1 MIRIER
7 NTDNLFSLLQFIAFV
22 INTVS
27 FNRRFYSKRL
37 PRKCKT
43 TSRKEERGFELATM
57 QIQTG
62 RGNLCTSGH
71 LPSGIHTYISP
82 YKHPNT
88 PCSHSGGGVEF
99 CHDYG
104 LVFFISVHA
113 HLLLASGEKK
123 ALFFE
128 FRTIIPLENH
138 GFGDRPFLPF
148 EVGRARAIALIS
160 LAWLELTT

>member
-7 NTDNLFSLLQFIAFV
+7 YTDNLFSLLQFIAFV

-37 PRKCKT
+37 TRKCKT
-43 TSRKEERGFELATM
+43 TSRKEVRGYELATM
-57 QIQTG
+57 QFQTS
-62 RGNLCTSGH
+62 RRILCTSSH
-71 LPSGIHTYISP
+71 VLSGILTEISP

-88 PCSHSGGGVEF
+88 PCSHSSGGVEF

-104 LVFFISVHA
+104 LVFFISVHV

-123 ALFFE
+123 S
-128 FRTIIPLENH
+128 
-138 GFGDRPFLPF
+138 PFL
-148 EVGRARAIALIS
+148 
-160 LAWLELTT
+160 

>member
-7 NTDNLFSLLQFIAFV
+7 NTDNLFSLLQFIVFV
-22 INTVS
+22 INT

-43 TSRKEERGFELATM
+43 TSRKEVRGFELATM

-71 LPSGIHTYISP
+71 LPSGTHTQISP

-88 PCSHSGGGVEF
+88 PCCDSGGGVDF
-99 CHDYG
+99 GHDYG
-104 LVFFISVHA
+104 LVFFISVHV

-123 ALFFE
+123 EPFSLS
-128 FRTIIPLENH
+128 LEPIYREKVMVLVI
-138 GFGDRPFLPF
+138 DLSC
-148 EVGRARAIALIS
+148 L
-160 LAWLELTT
+160 LK

>member
-1 MIRIER
+1 YG
-7 NTDNLFSLLQFIAFV
+7 DNRDLHSFPTRRSSSY
-22 INTVS
+22 S

-62 RGNLCTSGH
+62 RGNLCASGH
-71 LPSGIHTYISP
+71 LPSGIHTYSYIYIHTYISP

-113 HLLLASGEKK
+113 HLLLASREKK
-123 ALFFE
+123 S
-128 FRTIIPLENH
+128 
-138 GFGDRPFLPF
+138 PFL
-148 EVGRARAIALIS
+148 
-160 LAWLELTT
+160 